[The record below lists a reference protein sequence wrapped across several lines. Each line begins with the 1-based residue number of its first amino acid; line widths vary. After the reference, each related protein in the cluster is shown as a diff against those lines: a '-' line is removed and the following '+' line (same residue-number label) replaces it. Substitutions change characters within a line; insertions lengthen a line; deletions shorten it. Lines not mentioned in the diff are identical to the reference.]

1 MVALLHGSWDTIAMA
16 LLFWALVFG
25 APIVA
30 LGFFIR
36 FAYLRF
42 VKKRQDVEG
51 KP

>member
-1 MVALLHGSWDTIAMA
+1 MA

-42 VKKRQDVEG
+42 VRKRQDVKES
-51 KP
+51 PSTSLAFNVAE